1 MSLVAAVVF
10 CAVMGALAI
19 FQAALI
25 MGARWGHLAWGGA
38 DRVLP
43 AGKRIGSA
51 VSIVLYGVFVAVV
64 LDDVR
69 LLPVS
74 LEVVRP
80 WAIWVLTAYS
90 GLGVGLN
97 AISRSRTERLVMT
110 PVASVL
116 FVCCLI
122 LALD

>member
-1 MSLVAAVVF
+1 
-10 CAVMGALAI
+10 
-19 FQAALI
+19 
-25 MGARWGHLAWGGA
+25 
-38 DRVLP
+38 
-43 AGKRIGSA
+43 
-51 VSIVLYGVFVAVV
+51 
-64 LDDVR
+64 
-69 LLPVS
+69 VS

>member
-25 MGARWGHLAWGGA
+25 MGAPWGHLAWGGA

-43 AGKRIGSA
+43 AAKRIGSA